1 MLEDEILGN
10 LYQKLPV
17 SLEKGKG
24 SHVWDADGN
33 EYIDCMGAYGV
44 AIVGHSNQRVND
56 AIRKQIDKIISVHSS
71 FYNKTRENFLETL
84 LNVTPKNLSNVY
96 LGNSGTEAIEA
107 AIKFSRKYTGK
118 KGMIAMKGSYH
129 GRTMGS
135 LSLTFTP
142 KYKKSFEPM
151 VENTQFAEF
160 GNIDDLESKINPETG
175 FVILEPIQG
184 ESGIHPAPDQFLHQV
199 RKLCDEKNIVL
210 VFDEVQCGLGR
221 TGKMWACEH
230 WNTIPDILC
239 TSKGLAG
246 GIPFSATLTKSEI
259 LDSMEKGEQSSTFGG
274 NPLACAASTATLTA
288 LTKDGLIDNASK
300 IGTLLWSGLEKLK
313 DKHSIIREIRGKG
326 LMIAIEFEIDVKN
339 LLYNAIEKKV
349 IFLFSLYSDKNILR
363 LLPPLV
369 LTEKDVSQILYVLD
383 EIITNE
389 ENIQKKIN

>member
-17 SLEKGKG
+17 SLEKGLG
-24 SHVWDADGN
+24 SHVWDVDGN

-44 AIVGHSNQRVND
+44 AIVGHGNQRVNE
-56 AIRKQIDKIISVHSS
+56 AIRNQIDKIISVHSS

-84 LNVTPKNLSNVY
+84 LNVSPKNLSNVY

-160 GNIDDLESKINPETG
+160 GNIDELESKINSDTG
-175 FVILEPIQG
+175 FIILEPIQG
-184 ESGIHPAPDQFLHQV
+184 ESGIHPAPDQFLQKV

-230 WNTIPDILC
+230 WATIPDILC

-246 GIPFSATLTKSEI
+246 GIPFSATLTKPEI
-259 LDSMEKGEQSSTFGG
+259 LASMEKGEQSSTFGG

-300 IGTLLWSGLEKLK
+300 IGEILWSGLQKLK
-313 DKHSIIREIRGKG
+313 EKHSMIRDIRGKG

-339 LLYNAIEKKV
+339 LLYNAIKQQI

-389 ENIQKKIN
+389 ENIQKN

>member
-1 MLEDEILGN
+1 
-10 LYQKLPV
+10 
-17 SLEKGKG
+17 
-24 SHVWDADGN
+24 
-33 EYIDCMGAYGV
+33 MGAYGV
-44 AIVGHSNQRVND
+44 AITGHRNQRVNN
-56 AIRKQIDKIISVHSS
+56 AIKNQIDKIISVHSS
-71 FYNKTRENFLETL
+71 FYNKTRENFLETISH
-84 LNVTPKNLSNVY
+84 VAPKNLSNVY

-151 VENTQFAEF
+151 VENTQFSEF
-160 GNIDDLESKINPETG
+160 GNITDLESKINSETG
-175 FVILEPIQG
+175 FIILEPIQG
-184 ESGIHPAPDQFLHQV
+184 ESGIHPAPDGFLQQV

-221 TGKMWACEH
+221 TGKMWACEN
-230 WNTIPDILC
+230 WNVIPDILC

-246 GIPFSATLTKSEI
+246 GIPFSATLTKPEI

-274 NPLACAASTATLTA
+274 NPLACAASAATLTA
-288 LTKDGLIDNASK
+288 LTDDGLIDNAAK
-300 IGTLLWSGLEKLK
+300 IGSLLWSGLEKLK
-313 DKHSIIREIRGKG
+313 NKHKIIREIRGKG
-326 LMIAIEFEIDVKN
+326 LMIAIEFEIDVRE
-339 LLYNAIEKKV
+339 LLLRAIEQRI

-369 LTEKDVSQILYVLD
+369 LTENDVSEILRVLD
-383 EIITNE
+383 EIISNE
-389 ENIQKKIN
+389 ENIQKN